1 MRVERRVPAC
11 FRLAHN
17 IMEERVLPQNPQAAW
32 RAHLARVPIRNELTF
47 TPDGLVLG
55 AGTVLVEVQVGR
67 LLKSVKGQEAR
78 VRALLSAAH
87 GRAVA
92 RSVLDNIERATKAWG
107 EGDDCLAYM
116 HLAHAGLRPLGDSPC
131 GAYRLFFADY
141 AMAQAASPRAVLET
155 LGLNVNYI
163 EAVEKL
169 YNPEEPR
176 VPAGSGPTS
185 GQWTRLLSW
194 MAGLDAAQVAELGVY
209 ASRVLGPV
217 GAAAATFGILFIP
230 SPENIRVEGEVPE
243 IPGLRYSWNRDETE
257 LHLTYDDGA
266 GGQRTFSAFLDGEV
280 FRDQKGNIIGRVIDG
295 NRIAID
301 TIAVIPDLVNQD
313 EPRLCPA
320 PAPDVAGSNQGKP
333 YEDNLARQYEDFLK
347 QFVNPPPNGPTPSG
361 FAYYLLNPSNG
372 EPISYDDCQ
381 KATGILFEF
390 KGEQYA
396 WLLTIPAIEK
406 SIAERFLDQS
416 ADQLAGS
423 GGRPIVW
430 IFAEEEAAL
439 FARSLF
445 NRTDQGRER
454 ITVGYIP
461 WTR

>member
-1 MRVERRVPAC
+1 
-11 FRLAHN
+11 
-17 IMEERVLPQNPQAAW
+17 
-32 RAHLARVPIRNELTF
+32 
-47 TPDGLVLG
+47 
-55 AGTVLVEVQVGR
+55 VLVEPQVGR

-78 VRALLSAAH
+78 VLALLSVAY

-92 RSVLDNIERATKAWG
+92 PAVLDSIERATKAWR
-107 EGDDCLAYM
+107 EGDECLAYM
-116 HLAHAGLRPLGDSPC
+116 HLAHASLGALPDFLD
-131 GAYRLFFADY
+131 GAYRLFLAES
-141 AMAQAASPRAVLET
+141 AMASATSPHAVPEA
-155 LGLNVNYI
+155 LGIDAKYVA
-163 EAVEKL
+163 AVEKL

>member
-1 MRVERRVPAC
+1 
-11 FRLAHN
+11 
-17 IMEERVLPQNPQAAW
+17 
-32 RAHLARVPIRNELTF
+32 
-47 TPDGLVLG
+47 
-55 AGTVLVEVQVGR
+55 VLVEPQVGR

-78 VRALLSAAH
+78 VLALLSAAH

-406 SIAERFLDQS
+406 SIAERFFRS
-416 ADQLAGS
+416 VRRS
-423 GGRPIVW
+423 TGGQRRPI
-430 IFAEEEAAL
+430 
-439 FARSLF
+439 
-445 NRTDQGRER
+445 
-454 ITVGYIP
+454 
-461 WTR
+461 

>member
-55 AGTVLVEVQVGR
+55 AGTVLVEPQVGR

-78 VRALLSAAH
+78 VLALLS
-87 GRAVA
+87 
-92 RSVLDNIERATKAWG
+92 
-107 EGDDCLAYM
+107 
-116 HLAHAGLRPLGDSPC
+116 
-131 GAYRLFFADY
+131 
-141 AMAQAASPRAVLET
+141 
-155 LGLNVNYI
+155 
-163 EAVEKL
+163 
-169 YNPEEPR
+169 
-176 VPAGSGPTS
+176 
-185 GQWTRLLSW
+185 
-194 MAGLDAAQVAELGVY
+194 
-209 ASRVLGPV
+209 
-217 GAAAATFGILFIP
+217 
-230 SPENIRVEGEVPE
+230 
-243 IPGLRYSWNRDETE
+243 
-257 LHLTYDDGA
+257 
-266 GGQRTFSAFLDGEV
+266 
-280 FRDQKGNIIGRVIDG
+280 
-295 NRIAID
+295 
-301 TIAVIPDLVNQD
+301 
-313 EPRLCPA
+313 
-320 PAPDVAGSNQGKP
+320 
-333 YEDNLARQYEDFLK
+333 
-347 QFVNPPPNGPTPSG
+347 VNPPPNGPTPSG

-445 NRTDQGRER
+445 NRTDQGRE
-454 ITVGYIP
+454 
-461 WTR
+461 